1 MYRGSKLYIP
11 LYQDEK
17 IILKQQKKQRDKQA
31 LEKLELQKERRQKIN
46 LIRPNKGKV
55 EGDSAKE
62 LASESESEDEA
73 PPEDKMNSPNYI
85 LNLKQK
91 MFYLVLLGSSIF
103 LTFMFFISLT
113 TIYNDNLI
121 LFFIIYLFI
130 EMLIIWF
137 LKSYLLKEMLLVAPI
152 LSAFEL
158 IQVISLHS
166 KNLDYYYQLN
176 VYRLLMI
183 SLFRIIIDPF
193 INSMRIYKQKL
204 RRILQKKAEIDEQY
218 RKYLKYFTDDSSY
231 DTQTFENY
239 TGANYEIREEVPKE
253 IILISLLSFTTK
265 ACMNAIRS
273 LLILIYYILNDEINL
288 GKYTQTTAEYGK
300 YILASF
306 FISLIQI
313 FVDVI
318 ALYLI
323 EMIHDFHIFDYIN
336 FCRYRYLRR
345 KSDWLMDNITFDTSI
360 GVGRVT
366 RVPLAGLPGLQQ
378 PVLLPGLVPG
388 AEHVFDQHRHRH
400 HDRLELQLLQRPF
413 QLHLP
418 GHHHPLPRDLLPH
431 LPVHLEAR
439 PFLEARAHQLP
450 EVLPHDAQAGQLPH
464 PEPQRLPRYPS
475 PEEFILNSFICRKK
489 NYLIRNLDKIIA
501 KPDFYSR
508 NGFLLK
514 IYKLLADSVRKEQID
529 ILMTQIVEKNRFHP
543 RVEPLL
549 EENGIVISSRRS
561 FIKLM
566 TMLHHWHFL
575 GKEMVYF
582 RGLIAGVAQ
591 ENLKRICSTCSSDE
605 NLFPVAQRDFY
616 DILKEYRAHLRGLI
630 SYASLWVT
638 FYRKRQSFKTLCKEC
653 KLIEEIKKFK
663 KQDRKRSYMKSEID
677 NSQLKNLHDQ
687 PIFKEITK
695 EEIRLGTLR
704 LLFLWHSTAKSNLLH
719 QQKKFEPFLFSQFK
733 SLIEE

>member
-1 MYRGSKLYIP
+1 
-11 LYQDEK
+11 
-17 IILKQQKKQRDKQA
+17 
-31 LEKLELQKERRQKIN
+31 
-46 LIRPNKGKV
+46 
-55 EGDSAKE
+55 
-62 LASESESEDEA
+62 
-73 PPEDKMNSPNYI
+73 MNSPNYI

-91 MFYLVLLGSSIF
+91 KFYLVLLGPSIF

-158 IQVISLHS
+158 IQFISLHS

-176 VYRLLMI
+176 VYWVLMI
-183 SLFRIIIDPF
+183 SLFRIIIDHF

-204 RRILQKKAEIDEQY
+204 GRILQKKGEINEQY
-218 RKYLKYFTDDSSY
+218 ENYLKYFSDDSSY
-231 DTQTFENY
+231 DTLTYKNY
-239 TGANYEIREEVPKE
+239 TGTNYEIREEVPKE
-253 IILISLLSFTTK
+253 IILI
-265 ACMNAIRS
+265 S

-306 FISLIQI
+306 FISMIQI

-323 EMIHDFHIFDYIN
+323 EMIHEFHIFDYFN

-345 KSDWLMDNITFDTSI
+345 WSDWLMDNITFDTSI

-439 PFLEARAHQLP
+439 PLLEA
-450 EVLPHDAQAGQLPH
+450 
-464 PEPQRLPRYPS
+464 
-475 PEEFILNSFICRKK
+475 
-489 NYLIRNLDKIIA
+489 
-501 KPDFYSR
+501 
-508 NGFLLK
+508 
-514 IYKLLADSVRKEQID
+514 
-529 ILMTQIVEKNRFHP
+529 
-543 RVEPLL
+543 
-549 EENGIVISSRRS
+549 
-561 FIKLM
+561 
-566 TMLHHWHFL
+566 
-575 GKEMVYF
+575 
-582 RGLIAGVAQ
+582 
-591 ENLKRICSTCSSDE
+591 
-605 NLFPVAQRDFY
+605 
-616 DILKEYRAHLRGLI
+616 
-630 SYASLWVT
+630 
-638 FYRKRQSFKTLCKEC
+638 
-653 KLIEEIKKFK
+653 
-663 KQDRKRSYMKSEID
+663 
-677 NSQLKNLHDQ
+677 
-687 PIFKEITK
+687 
-695 EEIRLGTLR
+695 
-704 LLFLWHSTAKSNLLH
+704 
-719 QQKKFEPFLFSQFK
+719 
-733 SLIEE
+733 